1 MEAGSLWASCPA
13 SLAEMV
19 SLCIQWGS
27 CLGIRWRAVRED
39 TNMNLSFHIYVCTH
53 TRFPHPCIGKKKFN
67 KKTPCCTNVGL
78 LITKLKTALQVWLL
92 CWNQESLQVGPHET
106 GAGESQWIW
115 NQKHRQ
121 SSEMWGK
128 PYWLWVKTWGPTP
141 LQESRDLTED
151 CNWGHLD
158 LNSKL
163 LWIFFLMCMG
173 VLFVCLSVWVLCVC
187 LVPVYARK
195 GYWIP
200 CTAVTDV
207 IIWMLGTWVLCKSWR
222 SWSCEPSLQPL
233 L

>member
-13 SLAEMV
+13 SLAETV

-39 TNMNLSFHIYVCTH
+39 TNMNLSFHMYVGTH

-67 KKTPCCTNVGL
+67 KQTPCCTNVDL
-78 LITKLKTALQVWLL
+78 LITKLKTALQVWLIML
-92 CWNQESLQVGPHET
+92 KSGEPSGGPTELPGGER

-115 NQKHRQ
+115 NQKCRQ

-128 PYWLWVKTWGPTP
+128 RYWLWVKTRGPTP

-163 LWIFFLMCMG
+163 LWIFFFLMCIG
-173 VLFVCLSVWVLCVC
+173 VLYVCLSECCVSCVC
-187 LVPVYARK
+187 
-195 GYWIP
+195 
-200 CTAVTDV
+200 
-207 IIWMLGTWVLCKSWR
+207 
-222 SWSCEPSLQPL
+222 
-233 L
+233 